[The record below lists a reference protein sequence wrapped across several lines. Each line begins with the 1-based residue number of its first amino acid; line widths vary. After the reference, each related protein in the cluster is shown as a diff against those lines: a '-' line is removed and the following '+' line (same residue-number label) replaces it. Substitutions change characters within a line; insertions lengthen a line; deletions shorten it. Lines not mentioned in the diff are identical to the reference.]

1 MDNSSLL
8 KRSYI
13 LASDEGLAALLN
25 KGYLKMKSGISGKII
40 FALGSIPDGSEEDIE
55 KHYYG
60 KSEVVEIKNLPN
72 SNHPEEILRYQGKSF
87 EISTPFYLTVENASL
102 VGSHSNP
109 QVILPVRHNGRIV
122 AQSEVEQ
129 SWQSDYLQDILN
141 VSTIYDLLKTQYS
154 NQSTD
159 SDSKILCPL
168 IGKGLPTYSHW
179 MLEYLPRLQAV
190 EKYEQRTGREPR
202 ILVARDT
209 ADWQIK
215 SIELA
220 GINQSRIKRWTNNFV
235 GNQKLLLPSRYHT
248 IKSLLSNLHG
258 SDYKIPPYSSLE
270 WLRSKFGPESRNS
283 EYPNKIYISRADVN
297 KNKDFNTKRQVANE
311 NEVVAFLRKHGFQR
325 IFPAEYSIPEQARLF
340 YNADKIVF
348 PHGSANTNLI
358 FARNPDVIEIFGDKV
373 TPGTLVLSSM
383 VDFEYQYLRFAET
396 DGNITIDID
405 QLSSIL

>member
-1 MDNSSLL
+1 M
-8 KRSYI
+8 I
-13 LASDEGLAALLN
+13 ASDEGLATLLN
-25 KGYLKMKSGISGKII
+25 RGYLKMKSEMKSEISDKLLLFFGT
-40 FALGSIPDGSEEDIE
+40 IPDGSEEDIE
-55 KHYYG
+55 KHHYG
-60 KSEVVEIKNLPN
+60 ESEVIEIKNLPR
-72 SNHPEEILRYQGKSF
+72 SNYPEEILRYQGKSF
-87 EISTPFYLTVENASL
+87 EISTPFYLTVEKAAL

-109 QVILPVRHNGRIV
+109 QVILPVRYNGQII
-122 AQSEVEQ
+122 AQSKVEQ
-129 SWQSDYLQDILN
+129 SWQSDYLQDLLN
-141 VSTIYDLLKTQYS
+141 VSTIYELLKTKYS

-190 EKYEQRTGREPR
+190 EQYEQRTGKKPR

-209 ADWQIK
+209 ADWQIE
-215 SIELA
+215 SIKLA

-248 IKSLLSNLHG
+248 IKSLLSDLYG
-258 SDYKIPPYSSLE
+258 PDYKVPSYSSLE
-270 WLRSKFGPESRNS
+270 WLRSNFSPESRNS
-283 EYPNKIYISRADVN
+283 EYPNKIYISRNDVN
-297 KNKDFNTKRQVANE
+297 KNKNFNTKRQVANE
-311 NEVVAFLRKHGFQR
+311 NEVVAFLRKRGFQR

-383 VDFEYQYLRFAET
+383 VGFEYQYLRFAESN
-396 DGNITIDID
+396 GNITIDID